1 MTPPIPLTAIAS
13 GLVLVGTFLLAR
25 SLWRLGAAIRARS
38 TYGAPY
44 HSGRIGERLFAALLT
59 LPIAPLGAVL
69 LVIAL
74 GQAAFQPV
82 RPVEVIRVG
91 EMEFGRAGWGRTMV
105 RLSPDPAYPEGRVLE
120 GSVEGARWA
129 VVGDFLDWDPGV
141 RWLGLVPAHRVRGLA
156 GAGDVS
162 GGGITAARTVPI
174 DALPRMAR
182 RLLAWDRFLPMLR
195 VRTGSTS
202 WMPPSERAV
211 AILYVTPEGYITDR
225 AALP

>member
-1 MTPPIPLTAIAS
+1 MTTTMPLTAIAC
-13 GLVLVGTFLLAR
+13 GFLLVGIVLFTR
-25 SLWRLGAAIRARS
+25 SLWRLGVAVRARL

-44 HSGRIGERLFAALLT
+44 HSGWIGERLFATLLT
-59 LPIAPLGAVL
+59 LPIAPLGAVM

-74 GQAAFQPV
+74 GQAAFQPLS
-82 RPVEVIRVG
+82 RIDAIRVG
-91 EMEFGRAGWGRTMV
+91 QMEFSTAGRGGTTA
-105 RLSPDPAYPEGRVLE
+105 RLTLDPAYPEDRVLQ

-162 GGGITAARTVPI
+162 GGAITAARTVPI
-174 DALPRMAR
+174 DALPGMAR
-182 RLLAWDRFLPMLR
+182 RLLAWDHYLPMLR
-195 VRTGSTS
+195 VRTGSTP

-211 AILYVTPEGYITDR
+211 AILYVTPGGYITDR

>member
-1 MTPPIPLTAIAS
+1 MTPPMPLTAIAA
-13 GLVLVGTFLLAR
+13 GFLLAGTALVAR
-25 SLWRLGAAIRARS
+25 SLWRLAAAVRARL

-44 HSGRIGERLFAALLT
+44 HRGQIGERAFATLLT
-59 LPIAPLGAVL
+59 LPIALLGAGM

-82 RPVEVIRVG
+82 RPVEAIRVG
-91 EMEFGRAGWGRTMV
+91 QMEFAKAGWGRITV
-105 RLSPDPAYPEGRVLE
+105 RLTPDPAYPEGRVLE
-120 GSVEGARWA
+120 GAVEGARWA

-156 GAGDVS
+156 GTGDVS
-162 GGGITAARTVPI
+162 GGAITAARTVPI
-174 DALPRMAR
+174 DAPPRMAR

-195 VRTGSTS
+195 VRIGSTA